1 MLITLSDLRKLQ
13 SSGLDGLFPSPF
25 STLQDHLQLVIRQLH
40 LNLPVQPLLQADP
53 ALHHLVCEVQA
64 ALPNALR
71 SGKRLQ
77 LNYPIAS
84 PLDDQTYVRVEVNV
98 GFRQGQP
105 KLFEWAIRQPHL
117 TWSDRVKLW
126 VTTKHFEIHPNDV
139 MLIVVALH
147 PDKSAQKIVL
157 HWNAE
162 LHEQTDQWLF
172 SLLSE
177 SCRPIVPILS
187 ASVTCSNEI
196 TDVLKNL
203 EAVEEVPI

>member
-13 SSGLDGLFPSPF
+13 SSGLDGLSPSPF
-25 STLQDHLQLVIRQLH
+25 STLQDHLQLVIQQLH
-40 LNLPVQPLLQADP
+40 LNLPVEPLLQTDP
-53 ALHHLVCEVQA
+53 PLHHLVCEVQA

-71 SGKRLQ
+71 VGKRLQ
-77 LNYPIAS
+77 LNYQIAAL
-84 PLDDQTYVRVEVNV
+84 LDDQTYVRVEVNV

-126 VTTKHFEIHPNDV
+126 VTSKHFEIHPNHV

-147 PDKSAQKIVL
+147 PDQSAQKIVL

-162 LHEQTDQWLF
+162 LHEQTERWLF
-172 SLLSE
+172 SLLSK
-177 SCRPIVPILS
+177 SCQSIFPMPSSTVPY
-187 ASVTCSNEI
+187 SNEI

-203 EAVEEVPI
+203 EAIEEVPI

>member
-13 SSGLDGLFPSPF
+13 SSGLDGLSPSPF

-40 LNLPVQPLLQADP
+40 LNLPVEPLLQADP

-64 ALPNALR
+64 SLPNALR
-71 SGKRLQ
+71 PGRRLQ
-77 LNYPIAS
+77 LNHPIAA
-84 PLDDQTYVRVEVNV
+84 LLNDQTYVRVEVNV
-98 GFRQGQP
+98 GFRQGQL

-126 VTTKHFEIHPNDV
+126 VTTKYFQLHPNDV
-139 MLIVVALH
+139 TLIVVALH
-147 PDKSAQKIVL
+147 LDQLAQKMVY

-162 LHEQTDQWLF
+162 LHEQTERWLF

-177 SCRPIVPILS
+177 SCQSTVSISSTTEPY
-187 ASVTCSNEI
+187 SNEI

-203 EAVEEVPI
+203 EAIEEVPI

>member
-13 SSGLDGLFPSPF
+13 SSGLDGLSPSPF
-25 STLQDHLQLVIRQLH
+25 STLQDHLQLVMRQLH
-40 LNLPVQPLLQADP
+40 LNLPLQPLLQADP

-126 VTTKHFEIHPNDV
+126 VTTKHFEVHPDDV
-139 MLIVVALH
+139 MLIIVALH
-147 PDKSAQKIVL
+147 PDQSAQKIVV

-162 LHEQTDQWLF
+162 LHEQTERWLF
-172 SLLSE
+172 SLLSKGCQ
-177 SCRPIVPILS
+177 SIVPMPS
-187 ASVTCSNEI
+187 TTVPYSKEI

>member
-13 SSGLDGLFPSPF
+13 SSGLDGLSPSPF
-25 STLQDHLQLVIRQLH
+25 STLQDHLQLVIQQLH
-40 LNLPVQPLLQADP
+40 LNLPAEPLLQSDP

-71 SGKRLQ
+71 AGKRLQ
-77 LNYPIAS
+77 LNYPIAAL
-84 PLDDQTYVRVEVNV
+84 LDDQTHVRVEVNV

-105 KLFEWAIRQPHL
+105 KLFEWVIRQPHL

-126 VTTKHFEIHPNDV
+126 VTTKHFEVHPDDV
-139 MLIVVALH
+139 MLIIVALH
-147 PDKSAQKIVL
+147 PDQSAQKIVL
-157 HWNAE
+157 YWNAK
-162 LHEQTDQWLF
+162 LHEQTERWLF

-177 SCRPIVPILS
+177 SCQYTVPILS
-187 ASVTCSNEI
+187 TTEPYSNEI

-203 EAVEEVPI
+203 EAIEEVPI

>member
-13 SSGLDGLFPSPF
+13 SSGLDGLSPSPF

-40 LNLPVQPLLQADP
+40 LNLPVQSLLQSDP

-64 ALPNALR
+64 ALPNALC
-71 SGKRLQ
+71 SGKKLQ

-117 TWSDRVKLW
+117 TWSDRIKLW
-126 VTTKHFEIHPNDV
+126 VTTKHFQLHPNDV

-147 PDKSAQKIVL
+147 PDQSAQKMVY
-157 HWNAE
+157 HWNVE
-162 LHEQTDQWLF
+162 LHEQTERWLF
-172 SLLSE
+172 SLLSK
-177 SCRPIVPILS
+177 SCQSIVPTPSITVPYS
-187 ASVTCSNEI
+187 KEI
-196 TDVLKNL
+196 TEVLKNL
-203 EAVEEVPI
+203 EAIEEVPI

>member
-13 SSGLDGLFPSPF
+13 PSGLDDLFPSPF
-25 STLQDHLQLVIRQLH
+25 SALQDHLQLVIQQLH
-40 LNLPVQPLLQADP
+40 LNLPAEPLLQSDP

-64 ALPNALR
+64 ALPNALCP
-71 SGKRLQ
+71 GKRLQ
-77 LNYPIAS
+77 LNYPIAAL
-84 PLDDQTYVRVEVNV
+84 LDGQIYVRVEVNV

-126 VTTKHFEIHPNDV
+126 VTTKHFEMHPNDV
-139 MLIVVALH
+139 TLIVVALH
-147 PDKSAQKIVL
+147 PNQSAQKIVL

-162 LHEQTDQWLF
+162 LHEQTERWLF

-177 SCRPIVPILS
+177 SCQPIVPIPS

-196 TDVLKNL
+196 NVVLKNL